1 MILQQGYCVQCVVCT
16 VLLKIVLAVLCIV
29 HRDESTKVALLLINN
44 KNYFYYYLNSLYQ
57 NLDVTEKLFEKK
69 L

>member
-1 MILQQGYCVQCVVCT
+1 M
-16 VLLKIVLAVLCIV
+16 KIVLAVLCIV
-29 HRDESTKVALLLINN
+29 HRDESTTVALLLINN